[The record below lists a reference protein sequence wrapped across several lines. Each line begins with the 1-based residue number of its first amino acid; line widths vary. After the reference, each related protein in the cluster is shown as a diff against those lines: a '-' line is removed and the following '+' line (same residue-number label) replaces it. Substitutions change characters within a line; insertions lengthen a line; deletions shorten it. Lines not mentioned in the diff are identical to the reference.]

1 MKKLLIL
8 CVFTLFNTYS
18 FAETGKFNASGMG
31 SWEVNVMDAGNGNMS
46 ITYDG
51 NAGLSDKEDGS
62 IFDKST
68 MHCIGGLT
76 LTAGKFD
83 DETGMCTFYLSD
95 GEKVF
100 INYKGKGTGGVG
112 GSRTSNSSSSFT
124 FIIYEHF
131 FPITQIKCA
140 HSSFIIK
147 LTCSQS
153 KSSNAMHSRFI
164 KYTSIF
170 FVRKSSVTV
179 ICYTHIAIT
188 SIHNIYFP

>member
-1 MKKLLIL
+1 
-8 CVFTLFNTYS
+8 
-18 FAETGKFNASGMG
+18 
-31 SWEVNVMDAGNGNMS
+31 MS

-83 DETGMCTFYLSD
+83 DETGMCTFYLND

-112 GSRTSNSSSSFT
+112 GSGD
-124 FIIYEHF
+124 FIIIGGTGKYENISGTGF
-131 FPITQIKCA
+131 SSRQNLKGKAGMA
-140 HSSFIIK
+140 HSMNQMSGE
-147 LTCSQS
+147 
-153 KSSNAMHSRFI
+153 
-164 KYTSIF
+164 YTF
-170 FVRKSSVTV
+170 
-179 ICYTHIAIT
+179 
-188 SIHNIYFP
+188 

>member
-112 GSRTSNSSSSFT
+112 GSGD
-124 FIIYEHF
+124 FIIIGGTGKYENISGTGF
-131 FPITQIKCA
+131 SSRQNLKCKAGMA
-140 HSSFIIK
+140 HSMNQMSGE
-147 LTCSQS
+147 
-153 KSSNAMHSRFI
+153 
-164 KYTSIF
+164 YTF
-170 FVRKSSVTV
+170 
-179 ICYTHIAIT
+179 
-188 SIHNIYFP
+188 